1 MTGYPPSH
9 PWYYLQGGTVFRPR
23 TIKAYALITG
33 YKGYRADEIAA
44 ADRLPEPKRSRKL
57 AALKA
62 EVLAGLKADMAR
74 YRHLA
79 CALRARRRTT
89 SVAAQP
95 VRSDDL
101 DTAIGLVFSHL
112 YNWYAH
118 LVALEALGQDQL
130 EMDF

>member
-9 PWYYLQGGTVFRPR
+9 PWYYLQGGTVFRPL
-23 TIKAYALITG
+23 TIKAYVLITG
-33 YKGYRADEIAA
+33 YKGCRADEIAA

-62 EVLAGLKADMAR
+62 EVLAGLRTDMAR

-79 CALRARRRTT
+79 CALRMRRRTEG
-89 SVAAQP
+89 VAAAL

-101 DTAIGLVFSHL
+101 DTALGLKFAHL
-112 YNWYAH
+112 YNGYAH
-118 LVALEALGQDQL
+118 LVALEALGQEQL
-130 EMDF
+130 EMGF